1 MKWEYKVEKIEIKGF
16 LGGAID
22 APRVEELLNCYAQEG
37 WELVNALT
45 TNQDTGRTRDFVA
58 IFKRIKG

>member
-22 APRVEELLNCYAQEG
+22 TSRVEELLNSHAQEG

-45 TNQDTGRTRDFVA
+45 TNQNSGRTRDFVA